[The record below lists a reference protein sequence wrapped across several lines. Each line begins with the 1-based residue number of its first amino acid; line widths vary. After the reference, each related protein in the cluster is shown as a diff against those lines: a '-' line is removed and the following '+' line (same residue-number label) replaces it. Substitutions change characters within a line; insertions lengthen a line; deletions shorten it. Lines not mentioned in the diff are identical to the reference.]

1 MNPYFATYI
10 KKTICLLILLSLFS
24 ELSAQ
29 KKKIYPEL
37 DLYNKTLSAKQSE
50 AYNKAFNE
58 YRNNISTYP
67 FPTIY
72 KDKRATEAQALSRE
86 FTESLWGDSIN
97 YSSAFVL
104 ALELE
109 NLLDNI
115 TEEEYPN
122 KRFDYFRLGEAYY
135 LFNDFYKSINILKK
149 VISEHP
155 PRSFTD
161 CTNLDA
167 RRIMGI
173 CYAELEQMDISD
185 YYLCSILESP
195 DLILDRPVYNAYALS
210 YLATN
215 AMIRGKYTKALV
227 LNEAILPFFRD
238 YSDYGHLAGMFH
250 TRFKCY
256 LVTGDIYR
264 AGIAA
269 DSVLYYADRDT
280 YHPNKRHK
288 MAFSALLH
296 YNAAVG
302 NAIGTE
308 AYSDSLMHVYEQEA
322 LEYTSQYIADARQ
335 EKSEHDAEEAQ
346 EKAEIYRRNMIT
358 GIIISIL
365 VILFAGYTI
374 IQYRRLRTAYRA
386 LAEKSRLWAEQINN
400 DYKLDIEKISE
411 KSLPEE
417 IHIMQL
423 IHNYIIIEKHY
434 LDVELTL
441 DKLAKELTINRS
453 YLSSSINNITG
464 KNFNSYVNEYRIAS
478 AIHMLNNTNKD
489 FNSIDDIYIAC
500 GFNSKRSF
508 YYSFKKI
515 TGITPGEYRDNLTK
529 N

>member
-1 MNPYFATYI
+1 M
-10 KKTICLLILLSLFS
+10 
-24 ELSAQ
+24 
-29 KKKIYPEL
+29 
-37 DLYNKTLSAKQSE
+37 
-50 AYNKAFNE
+50 
-58 YRNNISTYP
+58 
-67 FPTIY
+67 
-72 KDKRATEAQALSRE
+72 
-86 FTESLWGDSIN
+86 
-97 YSSAFVL
+97 
-104 ALELE
+104 
-109 NLLDNI
+109 DNI
-115 TEEEYPN
+115 AEEEYPD
-122 KRFDYFRLGEAYY
+122 KRFDYFQLGEAYY
-135 LFNDFYKSINILKK
+135 LFNDFHKSINILKK

-161 CTNLDA
+161 CTNLNA
-167 RRIMGI
+167 RRIIGI

-215 AMIRGKYTKALV
+215 AMIRGKYTKALI
-227 LNEAILPFFRD
+227 LNDAILPFFRNH
-238 YSDYGHLAGMFH
+238 SDYGHLAGMFH
-250 TRFKCY
+250 SRFKCY

-269 DSVLYYADRDT
+269 DSILYYADRDT
-280 YHPNKRHK
+280 YHPPQKRHK

-296 YNAAVG
+296 YNAAIG

-308 AYSDSLMHVYEQEA
+308 AYSDSLVHVYEQEA

-365 VILFAGYTI
+365 IILFAGYTI

-411 KSLPEE
+411 KSPPEE
-417 IHIMQL
+417 INIMQL

-434 LDVELTL
+434 LDTELTL
-441 DKLAKELTINRS
+441 EKLAKDLTINRS

-478 AIHMLNNTNKD
+478 AIHMMDNPNKD

-529 N
+529 K